1 MRTYDTLI
9 EIGIKLSAEKD
20 LDKLLNIIL
29 EDACK
34 LCKADAGTFYLAKNS
49 KLEFKVS
56 RNLTLEEKMGKKNFL
71 ESIAPHA
78 LPITNKSIAGWSA
91 KNKKTLNIK
100 DLNNIKNCPYCHNK
114 EFEEKTGYKCKSMLT
129 VPIIDKENKLIGV
142 FQLINKT
149 AKWEITS
156 FSAADQKL
164 AESLASQAAVAIRN
178 AQLTDE
184 LKSAQLET
192 IYVLGEAAEYKDK
205 ETGNH
210 IKRVATFS
218 KIIAENLNLDK
229 DFIETIYKSSP
240 LHDIGKIGI
249 PDNILTKPD
258 KLDKTEWKIMKEH
271 TTLGYNL
278 LKDSQSD
285 VIKTA
290 AEIARTHHE
299 RWDGKGY
306 PRGLKGKKIPLAG
319 RIVALSDFFDALTS
333 ERPYREKPFSL
344 SETFSLIEEER
355 GKHFCPETTDAFFRA
370 IKHIEKISD
379 YFTKN
384 AVPIPPIIISH

>member
-20 LDKLLNIIL
+20 LSKLLNIIL

-34 LCKADAGTFYLAKNS
+34 LCKADAGTFYLKNNN
-49 KLEFKVS
+49 KLEFRVS

-100 DLNNIKNCPYCHNK
+100 DLNNIQKCPYCHNT
-114 EFEEKTGYKCKSMLT
+114 EFEEKTGYRCKSMLT
-129 VPIIDKENKLIGV
+129 VPIIDREKELVGV

-149 AKWEITS
+149 GKWEITS
-156 FSAADQKL
+156 FSKSDEKL

-178 AQLTDE
+178 VQLTDE

-192 IYVLGEAAEYKDK
+192 IFVLGEAAEYKDK
-205 ETGNH
+205 ETGDH

-218 KIIAENLNLDK
+218 KIIAETLKLDDNL
-229 DFIETIYKSSP
+229 IETIYRGSP

-249 PDNILTKPD
+249 PDNILNKPG
-258 KLDKTEWKIMKEH
+258 KLDPHEWEIMKEH
-271 TTLGYNL
+271 TTLGYKL
-278 LKDSQSD
+278 LKDSQSE

-290 AEIARTHHE
+290 AVIAYTHHE

-306 PRGLKGKKIPLAG
+306 PRGLKGEKIPLVG

-333 ERPYREKPFSL
+333 ERPYRKKRFPL
-344 SETFSLIEEER
+344 SKTFAMIEEDR
-355 GKHFCPETTDAFFRA
+355 GKHFCPKTTDAFFKS

-379 YFTKN
+379 YFTKTSHLT
-384 AVPIPPIIISH
+384 PPSP

>member
-20 LDKLLNIIL
+20 INKLLNIIL

-34 LCKADAGTFYLAKNS
+34 ICKADAGTFYLKKNNS
-49 KLEFKVS
+49 LEFKVS

-71 ESIAPHA
+71 ESISPHA
-78 LPITNKSIAGWSA
+78 LPISNQSIAGWSA
-91 KNKKTLNIK
+91 KNKKILNIK
-100 DLNNIKNCPYCHNK
+100 DLSLITGCPYCHNT

-129 VPIIDKENKLIGV
+129 VPIIDREDKLVGV

-149 AKWEITS
+149 EKWEVTY
-156 FSAADQKL
+156 FKKADEKI

-178 AQLTDE
+178 VQLTDD

-210 IKRVATFS
+210 IKRVASFS
-218 KIIAENLNLDK
+218 KIIAENLGLDDNL
-229 DFIETIYKSSP
+229 IETIYKGSP

-249 PDNILTKPD
+249 PDKILTKPG
-258 KLDKTEWKIMKEH
+258 KLDTEEWEIMKGH
-271 TTLGYNL
+271 TTLGFNL

-285 VIKTA
+285 IIKTA
-290 AEIARTHHE
+290 AEIAHTHHE

-306 PRGLKGKKIPLAG
+306 PRGLAGKKIPLSG

-333 ERPYREKPFSL
+333 ERPYRKKPFPL
-344 SETFSLIEEER
+344 SETFSMIEEEK

-370 IKHIEKISD
+370 IKHIEEISD
-379 YFTKN
+379 YFSKHP
-384 AVPIPPIIISH
+384 VPPPTTP

>member
-1 MRTYDTLI
+1 MKRYDTLI

-29 EDACK
+29 EDACE
-34 LCKADAGTFYLAKNS
+34 LCQADAGTFYLKKNN
-49 KLEFKVS
+49 KLEYQVS
-56 RNLTLEEKMGKKNFL
+56 RNLTLEGKMGKKDFL
-71 ESIAPHA
+71 KSVTPHA
-78 LPITNKSIAGWSA
+78 LLISNKSIAGWSA
-91 KNKKTLNIK
+91 KNKETLNIK
-100 DLNNIKNCPYCHNK
+100 DLNNMKDCPYCHNK
-114 EFEEKTGYKCKSMLT
+114 EFEEKTGYKGKSMLT
-129 VPIIDKENKLIGV
+129 IPIVDRENELVGV

-149 AKWEITS
+149 GKRKIVS
-156 FSAADQKL
+156 FSKADQKL

-192 IYVLGEAAEYKDK
+192 IFVLGEAAEYKDK
-205 ETGNH
+205 ETGDH

-218 KIIAENLNLDK
+218 KIIAQTLGLEDELV
-229 DFIETIYKSSP
+229 ETIYRGSP

-249 PDNILTKPD
+249 PDKILNKPA
-258 KLDKTEWKIMKEH
+258 KLNKDEWEIMKEH

-278 LKDSQSD
+278 LKDSKSK

-290 AEIARTHHE
+290 SDIAYTHHE
-299 RWDGKGY
+299 RWDGNGY
-306 PRGLKGKKIPLAG
+306 PRALKGKKIPLVG
-319 RIVALSDFFDALTS
+319 RIVALSDYFDALTS
-333 ERPYREKPFSL
+333 DRPYRKKPFSL
-344 SETFSLIEEER
+344 SETFSMIEEDR
-355 GKHFCPETTDAFFRA
+355 GKHFCPECTDAFFKA

-384 AVPIPPIIISH
+384 PVSTSS